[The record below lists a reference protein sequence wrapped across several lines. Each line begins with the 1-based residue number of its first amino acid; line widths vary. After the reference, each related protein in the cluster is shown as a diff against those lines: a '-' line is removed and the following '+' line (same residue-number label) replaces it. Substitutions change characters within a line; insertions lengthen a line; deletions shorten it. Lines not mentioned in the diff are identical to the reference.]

1 MKKEEYMPGVN
12 RINTYT
18 DSRFSKKVLNQH
30 GAFLIGDEPYEVEIV
45 SKTDAIIRGKNP
57 NFYESVI
64 ENFRFYAEHITNFW
78 DESNNLV
85 KTYPAVELVRIS
97 IAEIQPSQFYVDE
110 IKKRAVSDFVYTEED
125 LVIPLVKWEGR
136 NVSVD
141 GHTRLFVAAEKGIQN
156 VYGFYTKADDY
167 VRDFAAEAIRRN
179 IVSPYQ
185 LVEVKHRDYEKLWF
199 AFCDEYFSGK

>member
-30 GAFLIGDEPYEVEIV
+30 GAFLIEDEPYEVEIV

-85 KTYPAVELVRIS
+85 KTYPTVELVRIS
-97 IAEIQPSQFYVDE
+97 MAEIQPSQFYVDE

-125 LVIPLVKWEGR
+125 L
-136 NVSVD
+136 
-141 GHTRLFVAAEKGIQN
+141 VAAEKGIQN

-185 LVEVKHRDYEKLWF
+185 LIEVKHRDYEKLWF

>member
-45 SKTDAIIRGKNP
+45 SKTDAITRGKNP

-97 IAEIQPSQFYVDE
+97 IAEI
-110 IKKRAVSDFVYTEED
+110 
-125 LVIPLVKWEGR
+125 VKWEGR

-185 LVEVKHRDYEKLWF
+185 LIEVKHRDYEKLWF

>member
-85 KTYPAVELVRIS
+85 KTYPAVE
-97 IAEIQPSQFYVDE
+97 
-110 IKKRAVSDFVYTEED
+110 
-125 LVIPLVKWEGR
+125 
-136 NVSVD
+136 
-141 GHTRLFVAAEKGIQN
+141 KGIQN

-185 LVEVKHRDYEKLWF
+185 LIEVKHRDYEKLWF

>member
-64 ENFRFYAEHITNFW
+64 ENFRFYAEHITNF
-78 DESNNLV
+78 S
-85 KTYPAVELVRIS
+85 YGRIGKN
-97 IAEIQPSQFYVDE
+97 FH
-110 IKKRAVSDFVYTEED
+110 
-125 LVIPLVKWEGR
+125 GR
-136 NVSVD
+136 NS
-141 GHTRLFVAAEKGIQN
+141 
-156 VYGFYTKADDY
+156 
-167 VRDFAAEAIRRN
+167 
-179 IVSPYQ
+179 
-185 LVEVKHRDYEKLWF
+185 
-199 AFCDEYFSGK
+199 AFTILCG

>member
-45 SKTDAIIRGKNP
+45 SKTDAVIRGKNP

-97 IAEIQPSQFYVDE
+97 IAEIQPSQFYVDG
-110 IKKRAVSDFVYTEED
+110 IKSE
-125 LVIPLVKWEGR
+125 P
-136 NVSVD
+136 
-141 GHTRLFVAAEKGIQN
+141 
-156 VYGFYTKADDY
+156 
-167 VRDFAAEAIRRN
+167 
-179 IVSPYQ
+179 
-185 LVEVKHRDYEKLWF
+185 
-199 AFCDEYFSGK
+199 

>member
-1 MKKEEYMPGVN
+1 MPGVN
-12 RINTYT
+12 RINTYM

-57 NFYESVI
+57 NCYESVI

-141 GHTRLFVAAEKGIQN
+141 GHTRLFESKMCMDFIQ
-156 VYGFYTKADDY
+156 
-167 VRDFAAEAIRRN
+167 RRT
-179 IVSPYQ
+179 IMSEILRQ
-185 LVEVKHRDYEKLWF
+185 KL
-199 AFCDEYFSGK
+199 SGEILYPLIN

>member
-1 MKKEEYMPGVN
+1 MPGVN

-110 IKKRAVSDFVYTEED
+110 I
-125 LVIPLVKWEGR
+125 
-136 NVSVD
+136 ND
-141 GHTRLFVAAEKGIQN
+141 GDS
-156 VYGFYTKADDY
+156 Y
-167 VRDFAAEAIRRN
+167 
-179 IVSPYQ
+179 IVTTNSPYIGAYIDRNKR
-185 LVEVKHRDYEKLWF
+185 LDTANWNPETKIYTYTL
-199 AFCDEYFSGK
+199 DEDCWMTDMEDGMTFSVRLTLSKININVNGSNELKIEQ

>member
-30 GAFLIGDEPYEVEIV
+30 GAFLIEDEPYEVEIV

-57 NFYESVI
+57 NFC
-64 ENFRFYAEHITNFW
+64 
-78 DESNNLV
+78 
-85 KTYPAVELVRIS
+85 
-97 IAEIQPSQFYVDE
+97 
-110 IKKRAVSDFVYTEED
+110 DFVYTEED

-185 LVEVKHRDYEKLWF
+185 LIEVKHRDYEKLWF

>member
-85 KTYPAVELVRIS
+85 K
-97 IAEIQPSQFYVDE
+97 
-110 IKKRAVSDFVYTEED
+110 RAVSDFVYTEED

-185 LVEVKHRDYEKLWF
+185 LIEVKHRDYEKLWF